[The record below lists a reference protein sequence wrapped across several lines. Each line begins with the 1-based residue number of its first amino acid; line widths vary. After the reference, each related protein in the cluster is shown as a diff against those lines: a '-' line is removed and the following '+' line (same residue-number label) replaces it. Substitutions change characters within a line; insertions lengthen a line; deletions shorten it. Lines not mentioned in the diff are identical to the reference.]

1 MTMGLSV
8 CSIFKVSYNYNYNNK
23 TVTVAAMQKEKKKKM
38 SVPYNL
44 KEGQSRIF
52 HELPSGLNMEV
63 IVQKKK
69 KNESES
75 QCSSALV
82 FVHGS
87 YHAAW
92 CWAEHWFPF
101 FSQSGYDCY
110 ALSLLGQVLYSFSLS
125 KLLFFS
131 FIIIS

>member
-8 CSIFKVSYNYNYNNK
+8 CSIFKVSYNHNYNNK
-23 TVTVAAMQKEKKKKM
+23 TVTVALQKKEKM

-69 KNESES
+69 KKNESES
-75 QCSSALV
+75 HCSPPLV

-110 ALSLLGQVLYSFSLS
+110 ALSLLAQVLYSFSLS
-125 KLLFFS
+125 LSL
-131 FIIIS
+131 

>member
-1 MTMGLSV
+1 MTMGVSV
-8 CSIFKVSYNYNYNNK
+8 CSIFKVCYPNNN
-23 TVTVAAMQKEKKKKM
+23 TVTVALQKKEKM

-63 IVQKKK
+63 IVHKKKKKK
-69 KNESES
+69 KNES
-75 QCSSALV
+75 QCNSPALV

-92 CWAEHWFPF
+92 CWAEKWLPF

-110 ALSLLGQVLYSFSLS
+110 ALSLLAQVLFSLS
-125 KLLFFS
+125 LNYFF
-131 FIIIS
+131 FFLIIIN